1 MAARYRFVLVEDTDT
16 ALPVRYEPR
25 WTPPPVWV
33 RRTDPLE
40 LLLEAFARLSFRSE
54 GAFAWAPALS
64 DNPLAFLLDAVSD
77 AVVLRSSSGRAVYA
91 NPSARRMVIHERWPD
106 LAHAEAAY
114 EVLQAEDGQYERRCM
129 SFSQGGETFVLEV
142 LRRMD

>member
-1 MAARYRFVLVEDTDT
+1 MASRYRFVLVEDTDT
-16 ALPVRYEPR
+16 TLPVRYQPR
-25 WTPPPVWV
+25 WTPPSVWI

-64 DNPLAFLLDAVSD
+64 ENPLAFLLDAVSE

-91 NPSARRMVIHERWPD
+91 NPSARRMVIPERWPD
-106 LAHAEAAY
+106 ASSETGL
-114 EVLQAEDGQYERRCM
+114 EVLQVEDGQYERRCM
-129 SFSQGGETFVLEV
+129 SFSLGGETYVLEV
-142 LRRMD
+142 LRQVG

>member
-1 MAARYRFVLVEDTDT
+1 MASRFRFVLVEDTDT

-25 WTPPPVWV
+25 WTPPPIWV

-54 GAFAWAPALS
+54 GAFAWAPALAE
-64 DNPLAFLLDAVSD
+64 NPLAFLLDAVSD

-91 NPSARRMVIHERWPD
+91 NPSARRMVIPERWPE
-106 LAHAEAAY
+106 AEAAH
-114 EVLQAEDGQYERRCM
+114 EVLQVEDGQYERRCM